1 MESERKG
8 KGERTPKREW
18 EEWDQTDEYTS
29 VPILSM
35 GCGET
40 AKNRITRPEDDAR
53 GVANSDEAVE
63 STCITTTAG
72 NLKFVC
78 DKKFEAI
85 AEQSRDEKTKQGR
98 TKARFDCDGGAPT
111 SCGGCGEER
120 GDAQVG
126 NEEVRR
132 HRRTQEGPEPRGDAA
147 KQFS

>member
-1 MESERKG
+1 M
-8 KGERTPKREW
+8 TPE
-18 EEWDQTDEYTS
+18 
-29 VPILSM
+29 
-35 GCGET
+35 
-40 AKNRITRPEDDAR
+40 

-78 DKKFEAI
+78 DNKFEAI

-111 SCGGCGEER
+111 SCGGCGGER

-126 NEEVRR
+126 NEGRSGDIEGRR
-132 HRRTQEGPEPRGDAA
+132 KDPKPRGDVA

>member
-1 MESERKG
+1 MEKQPKTESPDPKM
-8 KGERTPKREW
+8 TP
-18 EEWDQTDEYTS
+18 EEWQIPMKR
-29 VPILSM
+29 V
-35 GCGET
+35 
-40 AKNRITRPEDDAR
+40 K
-53 GVANSDEAVE
+53 

-78 DKKFEAI
+78 DNKFEAI

-98 TKARFDCDGGAPT
+98 TKAMFDCDGGAPT

-132 HRRTQEGPEPRGDAA
+132 H
-147 KQFS
+147 